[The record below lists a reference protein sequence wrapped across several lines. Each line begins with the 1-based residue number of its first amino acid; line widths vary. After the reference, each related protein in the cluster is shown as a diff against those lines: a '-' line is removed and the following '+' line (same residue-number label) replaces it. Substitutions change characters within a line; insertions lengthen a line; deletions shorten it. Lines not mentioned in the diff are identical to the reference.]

1 MTLCIQICFKCKHD
15 DTIKCENYVKLK
27 VINDETMQKC
37 KHDEMWTLCEHVINV
52 SICNV
57 NMMTLCIQIC
67 FKRKHD
73 DTIKCE
79 NYVNM

>member
-1 MTLCIQICFKCKHD
+1 MQCKH
-15 DTIKCENYVKLK
+15 
-27 VINDETMQKC
+27 DETMQKC
-37 KHDEMWTLCEHVINV
+37 KHDDMWKLCEHVINV